1 MSRSAYLNIEEN
13 VKLLV
18 LGARSKCISAG
29 MSRPNRGPKLPA
41 ALLDRVHDGGV
52 SKRNRAVSRKD
63 RRKAERQS
71 KKGKAPLSA
80 AQRARQGRRP
90 QAHERPA
97 RLDDESDSDVAAPRS
112 VQPMKDTKPVKSILK
127 KRTPAPAELEDS
139 EDDDSDSGDDLPS
152 APAVSRAARSKLEE
166 DDAEIAALERK
177 LGMKGKQSKKVGD
190 DALDWLVTGSDD
202 DGEGTS
208 AGTGK
213 RKRPEDDEWLQKKRA
228 KAAPT
233 PAVPQTVDTQE
244 SDADSFGFQ
253 SNDEDEASE
262 SDDGSIESDD
272 GSIENPFSDDE
283 VDSDDFDD
291 AGEDDEPAPP
301 GKRVREN
308 PYVAPITK
316 DAVPTG
322 KYIPPS
328 LRKAA
333 ASDDELLRQLKRQL
347 QGLLN
352 RLSEANIL
360 SILQSV
366 EEIYEKNARQHVTTT
381 LIELLIGLATDPS
394 ILSETF
400 LILHAGFATALFKI
414 IGVDFGAQ
422 LLEQIVLEIDKSRD
436 DEEGKRTLNLIGFLS
451 NLYTLQMTSSII
463 IFDYIR
469 IFLTTLS
476 EPNTELLLRM
486 IRTSGTQ
493 LRSDDPTS
501 LKDIVLILQR
511 SVASLGGEAN
521 LPVRTK
527 FMIETINNLK
537 NNRMKTG
544 VLASAVTAEHIT
556 RMKRTLG
563 SLNTR
568 STRAAT
574 EPLSISLSDIRN
586 TSKKGKWWLIG
597 ASYHDPA
604 KLASNPNKPSSQPV
618 DTGYESETPNSVSL
632 TRLAKAQGMNTSVR
646 KAIFIT
652 LLSSSDAQE
661 AHTRLLKLHL
671 KNKQQLEIPRVL
683 LHCCEAESVYNP
695 YYTVVARR
703 FCADRPLRKAFQYQL
718 WDIFRRLGDGIEG
731 QDNPADLEGGE
742 MAVPQI
748 VSLGK
753 FFGSLIVD
761 SGAGAGSGLSIAS
774 LRALNLMYLR
784 GNGTQMFVEVLLTTI
799 LLQSHAA
806 GKKSGGGGFEETLK
820 GVFGAAAS
828 AQGLVQGLRYIV
840 ETYIAK
846 ATLANGKKERRI
858 IEEGCEHAVQA
869 LAEAAAGVGTKG
881 RDQDLSDSE

>member
-1 MSRSAYLNIEEN
+1 MSRQ
-13 VKLLV
+13 
-18 LGARSKCISAG
+18 
-29 MSRPNRGPKLPA
+29 NRGPKLPA
-41 ALLDRVHDGGV
+41 ALLDKVQDGGV
-52 SKRNRAVSRKD
+52 SKRKQDVSRKE

-71 KKGKAPLSA
+71 KKGRAPLSA

-90 QAHERPA
+90 QGLEHSA
-97 RLDDESDSDVAAPRS
+97 RVDHDSSSDVAVLRS
-112 VQPMKDTKPVKSILK
+112 VQPKKDAKPVKSILK
-127 KRTPAPAELEDS
+127 KRAPISAEAVES
-139 EDDDSDSGDDLPS
+139 EDDDSDSEDDVPPV
-152 APAVSRAARSKLEE
+152 PAVSRAVRSKLEE

-190 DALDWLVTGSDD
+190 VELDWLVTGSDGD
-202 DGEGTS
+202 SEIEG
-208 AGTGK
+208 APGGK

-233 PAVPQTVDTQE
+233 SALPQVIEVQEE
-244 SDADSFGFQ
+244 SDADSLGFS

-262 SDDGSIESDD
+262 DGD
-272 GSIENPFSDDE
+272 GDIENPFSDDE

-291 AGEDDEPAPP
+291 SGDDDEPAPP
-301 GKRVREN
+301 VKRVREN
-308 PYVAPITK
+308 PYVAPVTK
-316 DAVPTG
+316 DVVPAG

-400 LILHAGFATALFKI
+400 LILHAGFATALFKV

-469 IFLTTLS
+469 VFLTTLS
-476 EPNTELLLRM
+476 EANTELLLRM

-511 SVASLGGEAN
+511 SVSALGGEAN

-527 FMIETINNLK
+527 FMIETISNLK

-544 VLASAVTAEHIT
+544 VLASAVTAEHMT

-574 EPLSISLSDIRN
+574 EPLSISLADIRD

-597 ASYHDPA
+597 ASYHDPS
-604 KLASNPNKPSSQPV
+604 KLASTASKPSTQPV
-618 DTGYESETPNSVSL
+618 DNGYESETPNSVSL

-683 LHCCEAESVYNP
+683 LHCCEAEAVYNP

-718 WDIFRRLGDGIEG
+718 WDVFRRLGDGVEG
-731 QDNPADLEGGE
+731 QDNPADNEGSE
-742 MAVPQI
+742 MAVSQI
-748 VSLGK
+748 VALGK
-753 FFGSLIVD
+753 FFGSLIAD
-761 SGAGAGSGLSIAS
+761 SGAGAGSGLSIAA
-774 LRALNLMYLR
+774 LRVLNLMYLR
-784 GNGTQMFVEVLLTTI
+784 GSGTQMFVEVLLTTI

-806 GKKSGGGGFEETLK
+806 GKKSGGAGFEGTLK
-820 GVFGAAAS
+820 GVFAAAAS
-828 AQGLVQGLRYIV
+828 AQGLVQGLRYFL
-840 ETYIAK
+840 ETYIAQ
-846 ATLANGKKERRI
+846 ATLGNGKKERRA
-858 IEEGCEHAVQA
+858 IEEGCEYAVQA

-881 RDQDLSDSE
+881 RDDDMMSDSD